1 VDEGKRRKRRKN
13 KKQKE
18 NINENIVGKS
28 AQVIQA
34 ETEEMF
40 KELMTRQKN
49 SKNNSQQ
56 KPKQEALD
64 MSPEESAEAEQ

>member
-1 VDEGKRRKRRKN
+1 MDEGKRRKRRKN

-28 AQVIQA
+28 AQDIQA

-40 KELMTRQKN
+40 K
-49 SKNNSQQ
+49 
-56 KPKQEALD
+56 
-64 MSPEESAEAEQ
+64 